1 MSASKW
7 HFRVN
12 LWVNVQISSL
22 IWVKVQIPRDSLLG
36 WVEVCPQIPFSAFQ
50 SQPLPF
56 PCPVCR
62 RQLQR
67 EVRFPS
73 SGLTPSLQPR
83 SITVT
88 WAFHVSEHIFSFCQL
103 PVGADVSHSEQ
114 CPAQQDLP
122 GEHWLQLASWWD
134 AAPSSG
140 RSGRYVLTVLQKLDV
155 NSVFGFLIFK
165 IILSTEWFH
174 LLIEGK
180 PTNHR
185 PQ

>member
-22 IWVKVQIPRDSLLG
+22 IWVKLQIPRDSLLG
-36 WVEVCPQIPFSAFQ
+36 WVEVCPQNHFSAFQ

-88 WAFHVSEHIFSFCQL
+88 WAFQVSEQSLAFASCRWVQMFPTQSSVQL
-103 PVGADVSHSEQ
+103 SRIYLVSAGCSWPLGVMLHQALADQ
-114 CPAQQDLP
+114 ADTC
-122 GEHWLQLASWWD
+122 WLCCKSWM
-134 AAPSSG
+134 SI
-140 RSGRYVLTVLQKLDV
+140 VCLD
-155 NSVFGFLIFK
+155 SQFLK
-165 IILSTEWFH
+165 
-174 LLIEGK
+174 
-180 PTNHR
+180 
-185 PQ
+185 

>member
-7 HFRVN
+7 HSRVN
-12 LWVNVQISSL
+12 LWVKVHISSF

-36 WVEVCPQIPFSAFQ
+36 WAEVCPQMPFPASR

-73 SGLTPSLQPR
+73 SGLMPSLQPR

-88 WAFHVSEHIFSFCQL
+88 WAFQVSEPSLAFASCRWVQMFPTQSSVQLSRIYLVSAGCSWPLGVMLHQALAGKGEYMLTAAKAGCQ
-103 PVGADVSHSEQ
+103 
-114 CPAQQDLP
+114 
-122 GEHWLQLASWWD
+122 
-134 AAPSSG
+134 
-140 RSGRYVLTVLQKLDV
+140 
-155 NSVFGFLIFK
+155 
-165 IILSTEWFH
+165 
-174 LLIEGK
+174 
-180 PTNHR
+180 
-185 PQ
+185 